1 MGLIKSAKSAIGSTL
16 SDQWKEAIRCE
27 EMTNEIL
34 MMKKTTP
41 TGVISNGSTII
52 VAPGQC
58 AVIYDNG
65 RVIDATAEEGIY
77 LFDTSSTPSF
87 FAGQFK
93 DSFKEMWERFTYN
106 GASSKQQAVFFF
118 NMKEIMENRFGT
130 AIPIP
135 YQDWSHPLVNEM
147 SQTLMPMRLEIKCF
161 GKYTFKISDPSLFMM
176 EIAGVNDIY
185 RKDDL
190 IEQIKSEIIGVL
202 QNIINELGNDEH
214 KVPVLELPSQTDEI
228 KEILDERDC
237 DKVIKRR
244 GLSLVG
250 FIIESVTLTDE
261 SEEKIDN
268 YEYST
273 NSYLQK
279 GRMVDAYANAME
291 NAAGNSAGVLNGM
304 MGVGIMNMATDGV
317 IKDMANKAFNLKS
330 EENKTE
336 ENSNKWECENCKKTV
351 EGEFCSNCGAKRP
364 DNCYCKNCGNKLEK
378 DAKFC
383 SKCGNKI

>member
-1 MGLIKSAKSAIGSTL
+1 MGLIKAAKGAIGSTL
-16 SDQWKEAIRCE
+16 KDQWKEAIRCE

-41 TGVISNGSTII
+41 TGVISNGSTIV

-58 AVIYDNG
+58 AIIYDNG
-65 RVIDATAEEGIY
+65 RVIDATAEEGEY

-93 DSFKEMWERFTYN
+93 DTFKEMWERFTYN
-106 GASSKQQAVFFF
+106 GESSKQQAVFYF
-118 NMKEIMENRFGT
+118 NIKEIMENRFGT

-135 YQDWSHPLVNEM
+135 FQDWSHPLVNEM
-147 SQTLMPMRLEIKCF
+147 SKTLMPMRVEIKCF
-161 GKYTFKISDPSLFMM
+161 GKYTFKISNPSLFMT
-176 EIAGVNDIY
+176 EIAGVNDVY
-185 RKDDL
+185 TKSDL

-202 QNIINELGNDEH
+202 QNIINELGNAEH
-214 KVPVLELPSQTDEI
+214 KVPVLELPSQIDEI
-228 KEILDERDC
+228 KAILDEREC
-237 DKVIKRR
+237 DRSVRKR
-244 GLSLVG
+244 GISLVG
-250 FIIESVTLTDE
+250 FVIESVTLTDE

-291 NAAGNSAGVLNGM
+291 GAASNSHGVLNGM
-304 MGVGIMNMATDGV
+304 MGVGIMNMTTDGV
-317 IKDMANKAFNLKS
+317 MKNMANQAFNTKS
-330 EENKTE
+330 EHIEKNTE
-336 ENSNKWECENCKKTV
+336 WECPNCKQTV
-351 EGEFCSNCGAKRP
+351 EGEFCSNCGTKKP
-364 DNCYCKNCGNKLEK
+364 NKIFCKECGNKLEK

-383 SKCGNKI
+383 SNCGSRIL